1 MRWVLFLGRVTFI
14 FNVFFIISLLMRHTH
29 FTVPEGLRE
38 FVIIQG
44 WILSV
49 VANMFFG
56 AAVIILRSRKIIF
69 TMPNWLLIF
78 NFFCLFFQIFY
89 YIFYPQ

>member
-14 FNVFFIISLLMRHTH
+14 FNIFFVIALLMRHTH

-56 AAVIILRSRKIIF
+56 AATIILRSRKIF
-69 TMPNWLLIF
+69 FPMSNWLPIF
-78 NFFCLFFQIFY
+78 NFCCLFFQVFY
-89 YIFYPQ
+89 YIFSPQ